1 MNNSLLAIKSYLRK
15 PKLLITHSGSFHAD
29 DVMACAILQIY
40 FSSIG
45 YRTKIIRTRD
55 QNIFPTGD
63 VVFDVGG
70 IRNDEENRFDHHQP
84 GGAGARA
91 NGVPYS
97 SVGLVWRK
105 FGPLLCQGCEQLIE
119 KIDQEIIQYIDAR
132 DNGYDLTD
140 EQKPDGTESFYAS
153 FYMIERST
161 WKESLD
167 EDDTAILKRFKRA
180 VKKAQCFFKRY
191 FEINRVNI
199 EAAEKIKKIYQNSS
213 DKKVLIF
220 DQNFTRTVFV
230 ANLVNFTEP
239 LIYIYPDR
247 AGTYSV
253 EVVPKNFGTFEHRIS
268 FPAAWAGLHDTELEK
283 VSGIPELIF
292 CHNKGFLCKTKNLES
307 AKKVAAIALENQ

>member
-1 MNNSLLAIKSYLRK
+1 MNNPLLAIKKYLRK

-55 QNIFPTGD
+55 YNIFPLGD

-70 IRNDEENRFDHHQP
+70 IRDDEHNRFDHHQP
-84 GGAGARA
+84 GGAGSRP

-105 FGPLLCQGCEQLIE
+105 FGPLLCENCEQLIE
-119 KIDQEIIQYIDAR
+119 KIDQEVIQYIDAR

-140 EQKPDGTESFYAS
+140 EQKPDGTESFYSS

-161 WKESLD
+161 WKESID
-167 EDDTAILKRFKRA
+167 EDDSDIMRRFMRS
-180 VKKAQCFFKRY
+180 VKKARCFFERY

-199 EAAEKIKKIYQNSS
+199 EAAEKIRKIYQQAP

-230 ANLVNFTEP
+230 ANLVNFVEP

-268 FPAAWAGLHDTELEK
+268 FPKSWAGLHDVELQKISE
-283 VSGIPELIF
+283 IPELIF
-292 CHNKGFLCKTKNLES
+292 CHNKGFLCKTKNLEG
-307 AKKVAAIALENQ
+307 AKRVAAAVINNQ